1 MKSSRMVAAVLA
13 GVALLPGSGRG
24 QTATDPATQQLNL
37 AMRFQSEELFV
48 PAITAWDK
56 FLHDFPNDSRA
67 AQASY
72 NRGFCL
78 FQTKQFDKAQDA
90 LRKVIERYPRWEQL
104 DAAYLYLGMAQYNLG
119 QPSKSEI
126 CDAAVQTFDTLAQ
139 KFPQSKFLPDALS
152 FRAECLYLRGKKAE
166 AAQSYA
172 DLAAKHASHRLAAH
186 ALYMAGFAALETGDY
201 AAALRH
207 AQAFLAA
214 HPHDDLAA
222 DVMHVAA
229 ESQLLL
235 GRFPESEQAYGQLLE
250 KYPNHVDLSLWRVRH
265 AMGLYL
271 QKKYRET
278 IAALEPAAA
287 SIHAPEL
294 VCQAQFLLGSSKLE
308 LNDPEAAARALE
320 AALAADPKWRRA
332 DETRLALATAYR
344 QAGRLDQARANLRRL
359 IADFPAS
366 PLLDQAY
373 NRLGES
379 SYLLGDYRG
388 AAEAYQALVDRWPQS
403 PLAPQALY
411 ALAAAQ
417 LDQQNLAAAERSL
430 DVLLAKSPEAKLAA
444 RGRFMRGQVRYQV
457 RKYAEAADDLQSAL
471 AADLSA
477 KEKSDARYLLGLC
490 RMGLKQYPPAAAA
503 FGELL
508 QHDPQYARADTAQYQ
523 LAWALSLGGD
533 DAKAAEAFARFVQ
546 KYPQNPR
553 VAEAEYNVGELALKA
568 KNYAKALSHYF
579 AAQEK
584 AGRTGAGGE
593 GDLQARLVLPPA
605 RRLPARRGKLPV
617 PALRFS
623 ARPAG
628 WRGRLSRGREF
639 FPRRKVC
646 RGPDGLWALEDLL
659 FTRGASPCPAPRRP
673 VRRPAQA
680 MGKVAGLGRAMRAAV
695 SRLARGVG
703 GPFPTGL
710 GPAELGQDR
719 RGPGPLPTG
728 HRPVAER
735 GVGRPGAVPDR
746 EAAIR
751 PEAVQRGLAEF
762 REGGLRLQF
771 SPLAGRSGLRVRRRL
786 RGPGQEERGPQGV
799 PRPDPRLSPER
810 QGPGC
815 EGAGGGTGEVRVSG

>member
-1 MKSSRMVAAVLA
+1 MVAAVLA

-584 AGRTGAGGE
+584 AGRTE
-593 GDLQARLVLPPA
+593 
-605 RRLPARRGKLPV
+605 
-617 PALRFS
+617 
-623 ARPAG
+623 
-628 WRGRLSRGREF
+628 
-639 FPRRKVC
+639 
-646 RGPDGLWALEDLL
+646 
-659 FTRGASPCPAPRRP
+659 
-673 VRRPAQA
+673 
-680 MGKVAGLGRAMRAAV
+680 
-695 SRLARGVG
+695 
-703 GPFPTGL
+703 
-710 GPAELGQDR
+710 
-719 RGPGPLPTG
+719 
-728 HRPVAER
+728 
-735 GVGRPGAVPDR
+735 
-746 EAAIR
+746 
-751 PEAVQRGLAEF
+751 LAEKAIF
-762 REGGLRLQF
+762 KLGWCYLQQGDF
-771 SPLAGRSGLRVRRRL
+771 PHAVESFQYQRYVFPQGPLAGEAAYLEAESFF
-786 RGPGQEERGPQGV
+786 RGEKYAEALTAYGRWKTFS
-799 PRPDPRLSPER
+799 SPEEQAHALLHAAQSAGRLKQWEKSLDWAAQCVR
-810 QGPGC
+810 QFPALPAASEALFQQGWAQQNLGKTAEALALYQQVIDRSPNEELAARAQFQIGKLQFDQKQYS
-815 EGAGGGTGEVRVSG
+815 EASQSFVKVVYGYSFPRWQAEAAFASAGVYEAQGKKKEALKAYQDLIRDYPQSDKVPAAKARVEELGK